1 MSDTAEAIAQARKA
15 VEPDKPK
22 HVLRTLGQSIR
33 EYKKASIL
41 APVFVTVEGIL
52 EILIPTIMASLI
64 DEGITGG
71 SMPATVKFGVILLVC
86 SMVSLGAGFLSGK
99 YAAVAGAGF
108 AKNLRKDQFEK
119 VQGFSF
125 TNIDRFSTGS
135 IVTRLTTDVTN
146 PAERLHDDHSSGR
159 ACPDY
164 GGRYPGCSR
173 SVSPRRFPWCSWPA
187 SRFWPSA
194 CAVWPCSCI
203 RCSSACFTPTM
214 R

>member
-86 SMVSLGAGFLSGK
+86 AMVSLGAGFLSGK
-99 YAAVAGAGF
+99 
-108 AKNLRKDQFEK
+108 
-119 VQGFSF
+119 
-125 TNIDRFSTGS
+125 
-135 IVTRLTTDVTN
+135 
-146 PAERLHDDHSSGR
+146 
-159 ACPDY
+159 
-164 GGRYPGCSR
+164 
-173 SVSPRRFPWCSWPA
+173 
-187 SRFWPSA
+187 
-194 CAVWPCSCI
+194 
-203 RCSSACFTPTM
+203 
-214 R
+214 

>member
-71 SMPATVKFGVILLVC
+71 GLPATVKFGVILLVC
-86 SMVSLGAGFLSGK
+86 SMVSLGAGFLFRKVRGRGRRGLRQEP
-99 YAAVAGAGF
+99 AQGPVREGAG
-108 AKNLRKDQFEK
+108 LQ
-119 VQGFSF
+119 
-125 TNIDRFSTGS
+125 
-135 IVTRLTTDVTN
+135 
-146 PAERLHDDHSSGR
+146 LHQ
-159 ACPDY
+159 Y
-164 GGRYPGCSR
+164 
-173 SVSPRRFPWCSWPA
+173 
-187 SRFWPSA
+187 
-194 CAVWPCSCI
+194 
-203 RCSSACFTPTM
+203 
-214 R
+214 

>member
-71 SMPATVKFGVILLVC
+71 SMPATVKFGVILLDGFAGCRLPVRK
-86 SMVSLGAGFLSGK
+86 VRGRGRRGLRQEPAQGPVREGAGL
-99 YAAVAGAGF
+99 
-108 AKNLRKDQFEK
+108 Q
-119 VQGFSF
+119 
-125 TNIDRFSTGS
+125 
-135 IVTRLTTDVTN
+135 
-146 PAERLHDDHSSGR
+146 LHQ
-159 ACPDY
+159 Y
-164 GGRYPGCSR
+164 
-173 SVSPRRFPWCSWPA
+173 
-187 SRFWPSA
+187 
-194 CAVWPCSCI
+194 
-203 RCSSACFTPTM
+203 
-214 R
+214 

>member
-71 SMPATVKFGVILLVC
+71 SMPATVKFGVLL
-86 SMVSLGAGFLSGK
+86 LPW
-99 YAAVAGAGF
+99 Y
-108 AKNLRKDQFEK
+108 
-119 VQGFSF
+119 
-125 TNIDRFSTGS
+125 
-135 IVTRLTTDVTN
+135 
-146 PAERLHDDHSSGR
+146 RLHWHQLRWYRPWAWSL
-159 ACPDY
+159 
-164 GGRYPGCSR
+164 
-173 SVSPRRFPWCSWPA
+173 SP
-187 SRFWPSA
+187 SRFRTA
-194 CAVWPCSCI
+194 Q
-203 RCSSACFTPTM
+203 R
-214 R
+214 

>member
-71 SMPATVKFGVILLVC
+71 SMPATVKFGVILLVA
-86 SMVSLGAGFLSGK
+86 LDL
-99 YAAVAGAGF
+99 
-108 AKNLRKDQFEK
+108 
-119 VQGFSF
+119 
-125 TNIDRFSTGS
+125 I
-135 IVTRLTTDVTN
+135 
-146 PAERLHDDHSSGR
+146 
-159 ACPDY
+159 
-164 GGRYPGCSR
+164 
-173 SVSPRRFPWCSWPA
+173 
-187 SRFWPSA
+187 
-194 CAVWPCSCI
+194 
-203 RCSSACFTPTM
+203 SSAM
-214 R
+214 RRNKEGDNS